1 MPSLPPFQPPK
12 PNTYDEFED
21 GDEETENN
29 DREYSENEEEEDEEE
44 LRMRRAQA
52 RARRD
57 MEEQENERVANKK
70 QRSLKIEPDEPKV
83 ENPYEHDE
91 TSYLIPILVAIGA
104 FIPLLFCLCK
114 L

>member
-1 MPSLPPFQPPK
+1 MPPYTPPK
-12 PNTYDEFED
+12 ANAYDEFE
-21 GDEETENN
+21 ETEE
-29 DREYSENEEEEDEEE
+29 DVEREARRAAGEPVEEDEEDEEE
-44 LRMRRAQA
+44 LRMRRAQM

-57 MEEQENERVANKK
+57 QEAQENERAASKRPKSNI
-70 QRSLKIEPDEPKV
+70 QPDEPKV
-83 ENPYEHDE
+83 ENPYESDE

>member
-1 MPSLPPFQPPK
+1 VPPK
-12 PNTYDEFED
+12 PNTYED
-21 GDEETENN
+21 FDEEEDV
-29 DREYSENEEEEDEEE
+29 DREARRASGELEEENEEDAEE
-44 LRMRRAQA
+44 LRMRRAQM

-57 MEEQENERVANKK
+57 LEEQQESQRAASSKRPKAN
-70 QRSLKIEPDEPKV
+70 LADEPKV
-83 ENPYEHDE
+83 ENPYESDE